1 MITCFLRFLDNF
13 AFLLMQ
19 RNGTRRNNFSFFFM
33 HNTLSC
39 LKVLVRFIH
48 YSVVSFLLPASLRVS
63 DSLQNQGK
71 LGMKSNFNEITTN
84 FLESSLLTENCMN
97 FENFRGRNEI
107 TFVNRYKSFT
117 KRHLANNPNLP
128 LKKQKAPKN
137 CG

>member
-1 MITCFLRFLDNF
+1 MERDETIFH
-13 AFLLMQ
+13 
-19 RNGTRRNNFSFFFM
+19 FFFM

-97 FENFRGRNEI
+97 FENFYGQNEI
-107 TFVNRYKSFT
+107 IHKSLQIVYKTPSS
-117 KRHLANNPNLP
+117 
-128 LKKQKAPKN
+128 Q
-137 CG
+137 